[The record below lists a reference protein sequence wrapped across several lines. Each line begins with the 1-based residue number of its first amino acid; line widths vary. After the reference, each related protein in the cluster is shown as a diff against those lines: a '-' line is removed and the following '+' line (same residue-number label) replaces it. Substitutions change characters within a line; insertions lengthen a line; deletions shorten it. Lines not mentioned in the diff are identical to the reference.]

1 MTASSAAAVAR
12 TAGNRWYALGV
23 LMVVGLFNYIDR
35 LCMSI
40 LQVPIK
46 AELDLT
52 DTQLGIM
59 TGLAFSL
66 LYTTMTVPIARLAD
80 ITQRRYV
87 IAGALAV
94 WSLMTLGCG
103 FAGSFATLVILRM
116 GVAIGE
122 SGCVPASHAMLA
134 DYFPFEQRA
143 RAISTWALV
152 FPLGTLIGIASS
164 GWLSAT
170 IGWRHTFM
178 LLGVIGLVLAPIVL
192 FTLRE
197 PPRGGQGAH
206 AGAAAGHR
214 DATAPPFA
222 ASLRTLWNSRTFRLQ
237 ALGGAFTAFPLNAVL
252 LWNAPF
258 YSRVFGM
265 SLAQMAFWLALLAG
279 GAGAVGL
286 FASGIVS
293 DRLGRRNPQWY
304 LRLPGLACIAV
315 VPFMLLQFF
324 ATDVWVSLA
333 FGAVAVMLL
342 NAFVSPQA
350 AATQSLVP
358 PNLRALAASNNVV
371 LAGVVG
377 VALGPFLTGVISDAL
392 TPRFGTDALRYALGA
407 ASLSAALGGVFFLL
421 ASMTFG
427 RELAGGLGARGDAGT
442 TRRD

>member
-1 MTASSAAAVAR
+1 MTAVTTAAVAR
-12 TAGNRWYALGV
+12 PAGNRWYALGV

-46 AELDLT
+46 AELGLT

-103 FAGSFATLVILRM
+103 FAGSFTTLVILRM

-164 GWLSAT
+164 GWLSEA
-170 IGWRHTFM
+170 IGWRHTFV
-178 LLGVIGLVLAPIVL
+178 LLGAIGLVLAPIVL
-192 FTLRE
+192 LTLRE

-206 AGAAAGHR
+206 GGGAADLH
-214 DATAPPFA
+214 DATTPPFVD
-222 ASLRTLWNSRTFRLQ
+222 SLRTLWNSRTFRLQ
-237 ALGGAFTAFPLNAVL
+237 SLGGALTAFPLNAVL

-377 VALGPFLTGVISDAL
+377 VALGPFLTGVLSDAL
-392 TPRFGTDALRYALGA
+392 TPRFGTDALRYALAA
-407 ASLSAALGGVFFLL
+407 ASLPAALGGVFFLL

-427 RELAGGLGARGDAGT
+427 RELTGGLGARRDTDTA
-442 TRRD
+442 RRD